1 MFVTRLRFPPGD
13 SIANILLNIF
23 TKGIR
28 LSLKRIRIRKVKD
41 ETRQVEEGEN

>member
-1 MFVTRLRFPPGD
+1 M
-13 SIANILLNIF
+13 IF

-28 LSLKRIRIRKVKD
+28 LTFKPIRIREVKD